1 MRLPCQQAGLP
12 QSSMWD
18 FSSIVSGCGC
28 RSSARRRWKS
38 FSLFLSLLL
47 LLFFF
52 FLYSFYSLFPWITNT
67 LVSRRQSSRNET
79 RQSRNASENGV
90 RPFPRC
96 LRITLWFRNGRR
108 PVVFYVKHVRKDNLD
123 YPTETVD
130 PRASIFMTVI
140 NHFSCLIK
148 EKNNNK

>member
-47 LLFFF
+47 LLFS
-52 FLYSFYSLFPWITNT
+52 FLYSFYSLFHRITNT
-67 LVSRRQSSRNET
+67 LVSRRQGSRIET
-79 RQSRNASENGV
+79 RRSSPHRKTWCAFTTALFTNNATI
-90 RPFPRC
+90 
-96 LRITLWFRNGRR
+96 LRNGRR
-108 PVVFYVKHVRKDNLD
+108 PVVFCVKHVRKDNLD
-123 YPTETVD
+123 YSIETSSLVEQLTPERSCQFLR
-130 PRASIFMTVI
+130 PR
-140 NHFSCLIK
+140 LIIPRV
-148 EKNNNK
+148 